1 MSHKQAV
8 AHLQKLRDTARS
20 AGVAESVR
28 GVQEAAACDQQR
40 GGQQADRPTA
50 HGGAAQQRSAATAHG
65 QGMPPD
71 LPLPL
76 LWCSLGSWANGGSY
90 HLMVWRDFAWVHVA
104 VCWRAIGSLT
114 GALFGPSTGD
124 CFFKPFR
131 RYCGPPH
138 LSTGGRLP
146 ICLRHAQPPVSD
158 QRPRPPLCG
167 GVVRQGE
174 EVWQSRGGLAGVPGG
189 AFLCALCGFGTQ
201 PSAGKLER
209 KLPSGSMCSGSMCH
223 MRATC
228 EEIRR

>member
-8 AHLQKLRDTARS
+8 VHLQKLRDTARS

-90 HLMVWRDFAWVHVA
+90 HLMVWRDFVWVHVA

-114 GALFGPSTGD
+114 GALFGQHRQLFFQTFSSLLRSPSPFHRWTPADLPATRSATSIRPATSAPSLWRRCTPRRRSLAKQRRPCGYTWR
-124 CFFKPFR
+124 CFFV
-131 RYCGPPH
+131 C
-138 LSTGGRLP
+138 
-146 ICLRHAQPPVSD
+146 I
-158 QRPRPPLCG
+158 
-167 GVVRQGE
+167 
-174 EVWQSRGGLAGVPGG
+174 VWIWDPTFSRK
-189 AFLCALCGFGTQ
+189 T
-201 PSAGKLER
+201 
-209 KLPSGSMCSGSMCH
+209 
-223 MRATC
+223 
-228 EEIRR
+228 